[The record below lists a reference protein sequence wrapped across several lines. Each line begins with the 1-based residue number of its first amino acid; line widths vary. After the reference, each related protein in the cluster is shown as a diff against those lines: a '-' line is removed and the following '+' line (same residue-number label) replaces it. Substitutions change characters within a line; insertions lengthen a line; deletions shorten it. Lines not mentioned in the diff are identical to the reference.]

1 MNNLIELESVGSF
14 IDKESGITY
23 PALINGKPD
32 LEGEVH
38 LLDCDSEWFSFL
50 SEDDD
55 ITKKFHLKINK
66 ALDEYKKRVEK
77 ISSNFF

>member
-50 SEDDD
+50 SEDDLD
-55 ITKKFHLKINK
+55 IVDKIK
-66 ALDEYKKRVEK
+66 ARLEA
-77 ISSNFF
+77 F

>member
-1 MNNLIELESVGSF
+1 MDNLIELESVGSF

-50 SEDDD
+50 SEDDRAIVD
-55 ITKKFHLKINK
+55 KIK
-66 ALDEYKKRVEK
+66 ARLEA
-77 ISSNFF
+77 F